1 MALNILF
8 IKVYSIY
15 LQYKLKTMTRI
26 NIGIPPL
33 NLTDKHLLAEHRE
46 IKRMHS
52 VATNWLNTKSKI
64 PDDFRVGL
72 GHVLFFVNK
81 GQYTLNRYNEIYEE
95 CIRREFDVENYAS
108 NWDKYPKHLMGDYSP
123 TARDIGIIKER
134 IKERILQSYSKNRY
148 YKNDISKH
156 DAITLLNI

>member
-1 MALNILF
+1 MALNIF
-8 IKVYSIY
+8 IYKVYSVY
-15 LQYKLKTMTRI
+15 LNYNPQNMTRI
-26 NIGIPPL
+26 NIGVPPL
-33 NLTDKHLLAEHRE
+33 NLTDRHLLAEHRE

-123 TARDIGIIKER
+123 TAKDISIIKER
-134 IKERILQSYSKNRY
+134 IRQRILESTKHRY
-148 YKNDISKH
+148 YKNDISKN
-156 DAITLLNI
+156 DAITLLYI